1 MKKLVLSAAL
11 TGALL
16 GLTGAASAQTAA
28 PRLNEYYADPAHADI
43 GGLWRPA
50 PGQRVVFKVDGKPLP
65 PVDAARHQQGF
76 PYKPAWRKVVQARYA
91 ADAKGQPYGNPD
103 DSCWPAGI
111 IDDYLV
117 RDDSNGFEL
126 IQTQGRVQMVFEYQD
141 TIRWIFADGRDHM
154 QGDDAFYSIKG
165 DSIGKWDGDT
175 FVVDTVHVRSEF
187 TLGYNL
193 PHSDQIHIVERFKR
207 LDADTLQIDA
217 TITDPLALTKPV
229 TATFMYKRSDPATLR
244 ERLCLE
250 DNWNKVVGNDLVV
263 RPDPRTKKRYGFD
276 LPNPR

>member
-1 MKKLVLSAAL
+1 MKKLVLSAVV
-11 TGALL
+11 TGVIL
-16 GLTGAASAQTAA
+16 GLAGAASAQTAA

-50 PGQRVVFKVDGKPLP
+50 PGPRVVFKVDGKPLP
-65 PVDAARHQQGF
+65 TVDAAGHQQGF
-76 PYKPAWRKVVQARYA
+76 PYKPAWRKVLQARYA

-103 DSCWPAGI
+103 SSCWPAGI
-111 IDDYLV
+111 IDDYTV

-141 TIRWIFADGRDHM
+141 TIRWIFADGRAHM
-154 QGDDAFYSIKG
+154 QGEDAFYSIKG
-165 DSIGKWDGDT
+165 DSIGTWEGDT
-175 FVVDTVHVRSEF
+175 FLVDTVHVRSEF

-207 LDADTLQIDA
+207 FDADTLQIEA
-217 TITDPLALTKPV
+217 TITDPVALTKPV
-229 TATFMYKRSDPATLR
+229 TASFMYKRSDPSSLR
-244 ERLCLE
+244 EVLCLE
-250 DNWNKVVGNDLVV
+250 QNWSKLVGNDLVV

-276 LPNPR
+276 VPNPR